1 MGLTDQLKQ
10 NEGSSYCIPLCPC
23 FFAEPEAEADAQWYG
38 YNWNN
43 GYYPMSYGW
52 NRWNNFNRYNMY
64 NRNFWGYRRYAREAE
79 AEAEPEAES
88 DAQWYNYYNRGYG
101 YYPYSMNYGYSGY
114 PYNRYN
120 NYMSYNRYNNY
131 NRYNMYNRNF
141 WGNRR

>member
-1 MGLTDQLKQ
+1 MGVEFSIKEQSFMEFIISKLAT
-10 NEGSSYCIPLCPC
+10 
-23 FFAEPEAEADAQWYG
+23 AEPDAQWYG

-88 DAQWYNYYNRGYG
+88 DAQWYSYNRGYG

-114 PYNRYN
+114 
-120 NYMSYNRYNNY
+120 
-131 NRYNMYNRNF
+131 
-141 WGNRR
+141 